1 MKRTVRIALTAV
13 LVALAACS
21 PPSETEGTS
30 TPRPHVVA
38 GINGDYLSEA
48 ERRYLDDVLE
58 KAPGTKSGAKWRENV
73 ISVNKDDRGALDMIF
88 DGERLTFCD
97 GAPRRDQ
104 NSFTAQMGQDV
115 GRFTFIRQEAARKHL
130 C

>member
-1 MKRTVRIALTAV
+1 MKLTTGLFLTVV

-21 PPSETEGTS
+21 PPSKTEGTS

-38 GINGDYLSEA
+38 GIDGESLSEG

-58 KAPGTKSGAKWRENV
+58 KAPDTKSGVKWRNEV
-73 ISVNKDDRGALDMIF
+73 ASADRGALDMII
-88 DGERLTFCD
+88 DGERLTFCK
-97 GAPRRDQ
+97 GAPRRELD
-104 NSFTAQMGQDV
+104 SFTREA
-115 GRFTFIRQEAARKHL
+115 GRDEGAFAFIRQEAAREHL

>member
-1 MKRTVRIALTAV
+1 MKRTARIILTAV

-38 GINGDYLSEA
+38 GIDGESLSEP

-58 KAPGTKSGAKWRENV
+58 KATGTKSGAKWRKSV
-73 ISVNKDDRGALDMIF
+73 ISASADGGALDKIF
-88 DGERLTFCD
+88 DGERLTFCG
-97 GAPRRDQ
+97 GAPRRGQD
-104 NSFTAQMGQDV
+104 SFIAQMGQDV
-115 GRFTFIRQEAARKHL
+115 GRFTFIRQEAAREHL